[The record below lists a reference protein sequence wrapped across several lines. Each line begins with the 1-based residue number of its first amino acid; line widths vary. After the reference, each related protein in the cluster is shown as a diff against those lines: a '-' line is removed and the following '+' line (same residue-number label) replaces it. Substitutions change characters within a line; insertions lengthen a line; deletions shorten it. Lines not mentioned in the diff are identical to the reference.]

1 MQNKLDLVLTHC
13 VLRCDGAVVGCCGGG
28 RQEGDHDHHADHGRA
43 DHERADHQDGR
54 RVLWTGGE
62 QEPGSSLL

>member
-1 MQNKLDLVLTHC
+1 MSMHLSYQALSYLVLTHC

-43 DHERADHQDGR
+43 DHRDGR
-54 RVLWTGGE
+54 RVLWTGR
-62 QEPGSSLL
+62 